1 MLQNSD
7 TELYELENEF

>member
-7 TELYELENEF
+7 TYGHQQRQ